1 MLKSIAELINNILS
15 DIEQKPELT
24 CKYENC
30 TDCDCY
36 IPNQRRCN
44 FKKRRINYIMDKLKT
59 ERPNIH
65 DVPWGSIFGDYMVCR
80 ALPVTEDTNIE
91 PIPEDQTINKLVPH
105 WRVEQIGNGWNEWTN
120 ITCSHCGATFE
131 HINNIDYYKVCPK
144 CTSPMNSKFTE
155 GPKEFEMKS
164 LKELS
169 KHTSFGNVRID
180 YDRTPSVEFVTP
192 IDSSLSIELV
202 NETIKHYESLQKRYT
217 KQHNGKHCDYVKTA
231 LVALNILK
239 EGM

>member
-24 CKYENC
+24 CKYEKC

-36 IPNQRRCN
+36 ITSQRRCN

-59 ERPNIH
+59 ESSSIREL
-65 DVPWGSIFGDYMVCR
+65 PWGSLFYDYIVNR
-80 ALPVTEDTNIE
+80 AVPVNDNSNIE
-91 PIPEDQTINKLVPH
+91 PISEDQTIDNLIPH
-105 WRVEQIGNGWNEWTN
+105 WIIELRGNGWNEWTN

-131 HINNIDYYKVCPK
+131 HILNIDYYKVCPK
-144 CTSPMNSKFTE
+144 CTSPMNSEFTE
-155 GPKEFEMKS
+155 GTKKFEMKS
-164 LKELS
+164 LKELP

-192 IDSSLSIELV
+192 IDSSLSIELIDK
-202 NETIKHYESLQKRYT
+202 TIKHYESLQKRYT
-217 KQHNGKHCDYVKTA
+217 KQHNGKHCDYVRTA

>member
-24 CKYENC
+24 CKYEKC

-36 IPNQRRCN
+36 IPSQRRCN

-59 ERPNIH
+59 ESSNIREL
-65 DVPWGSIFGDYMVCR
+65 PWGNLFCDYIVNR
-80 ALPVTEDTNIE
+80 AVPVNDNTNIE
-91 PIPEDQTINKLVPH
+91 PISEDQTIDNLIPH
-105 WRVEQIGNGWNEWTN
+105 WTIELRGDGWNEWTN
-120 ITCSHCGATFE
+120 ITCSHCGSTYE
-131 HINNIDYYKVCPK
+131 HIEDINKYKVCPN
-144 CTSPMNSKFTE
+144 CGEVMNKGINKVMTNI
-155 GPKEFEMKS
+155 EFKS
-164 LKELS
+164 LKQLS
-169 KHTSFGNVRID
+169 KDIPVNKICVD
-180 YDRTPSVEFVTP
+180 YTNNGSVEFVTP
-192 IDSSLSIELV
+192 IDSSISLELIDK
-202 NETIKHYESLQKRYT
+202 TIKHYESLQKRYT